1 VKLELVEL
9 IFLSDKRKQLLL
21 FLRSGPKNMDEITE
35 TLQVNSTSILPQIK
49 KLKDMSLVIQEDKM
63 YSLSLI
69 GKVLVEKMQPLV
81 STIELFE
88 ENFDYWSE
96 KDLQGIPLPFRKK
109 LGELG
114 KCKLIQPDLDRMFEL
129 DQEVVENLSGSSN
142 VLEAIAY
149 FHPPMISLYQEL
161 AKKGVQFSILMSEP
175 VLQRYYSDYT
185 EDFRDMIALKNVK
198 IFRYSGELRIASL
211 TITDKFFMISLFPKN
226 QKHFDR
232 ESLICYEPSALN
244 FGTELFNELLA
255 SSTQVTEVPQVTE
268 IPQNQ
273 ER

>member
-1 VKLELVEL
+1 MKLELIEL

-35 TLQVNSTSILPQIK
+35 TLQVTSTSILPQIK
-49 KLKDMSLVIQEDKM
+49 KLKDISLVIQEDKS
-63 YSLSLI
+63 YKLSLI

-88 ENFDYWSE
+88 DNFEYWSE
-96 KDLQGIPLPFRKK
+96 KDLQGVPLSFKKK

-129 DQEVVENLSGSSN
+129 DPEVVENLSSSSYIF
-142 VLEAIAY
+142 EAIAY
-149 FHPPMISLYQEL
+149 FHPPMISLCQDL
-161 AKKGVQFSILMSEP
+161 AKKGVEFSLLMSES
-175 VLQRYYSDYT
+175 VYERYYKDYSK
-185 EDFRDMIALKNVK
+185 DFRNMLSLKNVK
-198 IFRYSGELRIASL
+198 FFRYASDLKIASL

-232 ESLICYEPSALN
+232 ESLICYEPSALRL
-244 FGTELFNELLA
+244 GTELFNELLLD
-255 SSTQVTEVPQVTE
+255 SKQVTE
-268 IPQNQ
+268 ISQK
-273 ER
+273 